1 MKRDNPKKKS
11 EAKEFHI
18 QVGKRLQ
25 RYRLEAGVI
34 QQALGIR
41 IGRTANTIAE
51 YEAGRTKIP
60 VEVVAKLAKEL
71 NFSIDELL
79 FGEQGR
85 MEFVVENQLKK
96 NQLKENSFIYEITNN
111 RTGEKRHEI
120 INSETTLPQR
130 CKQWLRQ
137 GDWNK

>member
-11 EAKEFHI
+11 EDKEFHI

-25 RYRLEAGVI
+25 RYRLEAGVT

-60 VEVVAKLAKEL
+60 VEVVANLAKEL
-71 NFSIDELL
+71 DFSIDELL

-96 NQLKENSFIYEITNN
+96 ISS
-111 RTGEKRHEI
+111 KRILLYMKLLAIELERRDI
-120 INSETTLPQR
+120 KS
-130 CKQWLRQ
+130 
-137 GDWNK
+137 

>member
-25 RYRLEAGVI
+25 RYRLEAGVT

-96 NQLKENSFIYEITNN
+96 ISS
-111 RTGEKRHEI
+111 KRILLYMKLLTIELERRDTK
-120 INSETTLPQR
+120 S
-130 CKQWLRQ
+130 
-137 GDWNK
+137 

>member
-1 MKRDNPKKKS
+1 MLVSCDVGNRRKRVKRDNPKKKS

-25 RYRLEAGVI
+25 RYRLEAGVT

-96 NQLKENSFIYEITNN
+96 ISS
-111 RTGEKRHEI
+111 KRILLYMKLLTIELERRDTK
-120 INSETTLPQR
+120 S
-130 CKQWLRQ
+130 
-137 GDWNK
+137 

>member
-1 MKRDNPKKKS
+1 VKRDNPKKKS

-25 RYRLEAGVI
+25 RYRLEAGVT

-60 VEVVAKLAKEL
+60 IEVVAKLAKEL

-79 FGEQGR
+79 FGEHGR
-85 MEFVVENQLKK
+85 MEFVVENQLRKI
-96 NQLKENSFIYEITNN
+96 SS
-111 RTGEKRHEI
+111 KRILLYMKLLAIELERRDI
-120 INSETTLPQR
+120 KS
-130 CKQWLRQ
+130 
-137 GDWNK
+137 

>member
-25 RYRLEAGVI
+25 RYRLEAGVT

-41 IGRTANTIAE
+41 IGRTTNTIAE

-85 MEFVVENQLKK
+85 MEFVVENQLRKI
-96 NQLKENSFIYEITNN
+96 S
-111 RTGEKRHEI
+111 
-120 INSETTLPQR
+120 
-130 CKQWLRQ
+130 
-137 GDWNK
+137 